1 MDTNFQ
7 NNWTIWY
14 HNSKDD
20 WTINGYKKLYTIN
33 NVSDY
38 WKLYNNWDKLGSIN
52 NKHFFIMKNNITPIW
67 EDKNNKNGGCWSYKV
82 NESSAQQLWDDLSLH
97 LVTES
102 LSSINNDIVG
112 LSACLKKNNF
122 SVIKIWNKDSK
133 NNSLNLLSNEIL
145 KKYGHDIIY
154 IAHMP
159 DIKV

>member
-1 MDTNFQ
+1 MDTKFENK
-7 NNWTIWY
+7 WTIWY

-20 WTINGYKKLYTIN
+20 WTINGYKKFYTIEDIK
-33 NVSDY
+33 DY
-38 WKLYNNWDKLGSIN
+38 WKLYNNWSKLGTIN
-52 NKHFFIMKNNITPIW
+52 NKHFFIMKNDITPIW
-67 EDKNNKNGGCWSYKV
+67 EDKNNKNGGCWSYKI
-82 NESSAQQLWDDLSLH
+82 NDNASQELWDELSLY

-102 LSSINNDIVG
+102 LSSVKNDIVG

-133 NNSLNLLSNEIL
+133 NNSLSLINQKIL